1 MEGSSNNS
9 LIDLAYLLFCR
20 IDDTDFEYIY
30 RGAFSQKI
38 SKNLLSLAETN
49 VKDSADRTSLKNK
62 IYFVMVE
69 GLQNVTKH
77 SDKTEDQTGKTPEN
91 GSMFAIQK
99 NLGHYFITTGNVVK
113 KNEENTLKPKLEQIN
128 ILERDDLTL
137 LRKEILK
144 KGELSEKG
152 GAGLGFIEMAR
163 KSGKK
168 LMFDFEPVDEQ
179 ASFFYFRTE
188 IPGAEQYPMPA
199 AFVSETQSLD
209 DVKHLN
215 EALEKE
221 NILISFNGRFNRENT
236 LSLLSVIKGQMNI
249 SMTSKKVYAVM
260 VELLQNISKHTGDIE
275 GDKKNRGIFLL
286 SRKEDCFILTA
297 GNLIHNEDVDIMR
310 DRLEFVNN
318 MTDKELYKQYDMI
331 LLDIGSASERKTG
344 LGFIDMRI
352 KSTTE
357 LKYIFKNIN
366 VNNTFFVLQV
376 SIKIN
381 D

>member
-1 MEGSSNNS
+1 MEGNPNNS

-38 SKNLLSLAETN
+38 SKNLLALAETN

-77 SDKTEDQTGKTPEN
+77 GDKIDEDTGKTPES
-91 GSMFAIQK
+91 GGMFAIQK
-99 NLGHYFITTGNVVK
+99 NLGHYYITTGNVVK

-144 KGELSEKG
+144 KGELSDKG

-188 IPGAEQYPMPA
+188 IPGAENEPMPA
-199 AFVSETQSLD
+199 AFVSDTQSLD

-215 EALEKE
+215 EALEHE
-221 NILISFNGRFNRENT
+221 SILISFNGRFNRENT
-236 LSLLSVIKGQMNI
+236 LSLLSVIKGQMNV

-286 SRKEDCFILTA
+286 SKKNDEFILTA
-297 GNLIHNEDVDIMR
+297 GNLIHTVDVETMR
-310 DRLEFVNN
+310 DRLEFVNS

-352 KSTTE
+352 KSTSE
-357 LKYIFKNIN
+357 LKYIFKNIS